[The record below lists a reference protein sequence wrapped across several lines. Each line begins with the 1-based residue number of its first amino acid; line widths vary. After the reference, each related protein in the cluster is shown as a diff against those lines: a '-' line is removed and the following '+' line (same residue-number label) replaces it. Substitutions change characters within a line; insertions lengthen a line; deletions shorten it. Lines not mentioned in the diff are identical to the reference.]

1 MIRIDPGA
9 LQLLE
14 SDMQEAASREP
25 EEVEPKQSS
34 AQLTL

>member
-14 SDMQEAASREP
+14 SDMQEEASREP
-25 EEVEPKQSS
+25 EKVQPERRKPR
-34 AQLTL
+34 